1 MAVTTA
7 AVVGS
12 AATVGGTISAR
23 KAAKRA
29 GRAQERAAEAG
40 QGEVRR
46 QFDITQESLRPF
58 REAGER
64 ALTQQEALIGL
75 SGPGAQAEALQAL
88 QESPGQ
94 RFIRKRQ
101 ERALLRGAS
110 AIGGLGGGNV
120 RTALQEQAAGF
131 ALQDID
137 RQFGR
142 LGQIAGQGVSTAVS
156 GGQFGQTAAG
166 RIANLGTTAA
176 EARASGILGRQ
187 EATAQGVEQLVELG
201 GQLAERGG
209 KFFGGGK

>member
-7 AVVGS
+7 AVVS
-12 AATVGGTISAR
+12 TAATVGSAVSGR

-29 GRAQERAAEAG
+29 ARAQERQAKSG
-40 QGEVRR
+40 QEEVRR
-46 QFDITQESLRPF
+46 QFDITQENLRPF

-64 ALTQQEALIGL
+64 ALTHQEALIGL
-75 SGPGAQAEALQAL
+75 SGPEAQAEAMQTL

-101 ERALLRGAS
+101 ERALLRGAA

-142 LGQIAGQGVSTAVS
+142 LGQIAGQGVTTAVQQ
-156 GGQFGQTAAG
+156 GQFGQQAAG
-166 RIANLGTTAA
+166 RIANLGVSAG
-176 EARASGILGRQ
+176 EARASGILGKQ
-187 EATAQGVEQLVELG
+187 QATAQGI
-201 GQLAERGG
+201 GQLARIGG
-209 KFFGGGK
+209 QFFGAGS